1 VNVIFLSATNRQ
13 HLTWS
18 NFKIAVPIA
27 IPGSDVRLTSPDNG
41 FINLSNIKKSLL
53 LGANS
58 FFKKNNA
65 SVSLKGKKSHMINF
79 ILVQSYN

>member
-1 VNVIFLSATNRQ
+1 MLKRCDHFICECHFLSATNRQ

-27 IPGSDVRLTSPDNG
+27 IPGSDVRLTSPDDG

-58 FFKKNNA
+58 FFKKIMLVFHWKEKR
-65 SVSLKGKKSHMINF
+65 VS
-79 ILVQSYN
+79 YD